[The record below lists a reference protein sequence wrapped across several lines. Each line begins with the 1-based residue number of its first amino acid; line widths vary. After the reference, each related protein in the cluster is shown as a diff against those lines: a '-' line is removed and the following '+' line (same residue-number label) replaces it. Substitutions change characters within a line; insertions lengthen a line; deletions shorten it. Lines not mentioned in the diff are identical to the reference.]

1 MVVLLPHQASKTFQA
16 FRFAVAR
23 APMITC
29 IAAPGQ
35 IRMFGVQVEFG
46 GLHAIRYASG
56 VVALCMGK
64 ESHVQPTI
72 AGTDVKSCGVIVLRD
87 GWCDQKGHGKCDILA
102 VQCRGDREGEQRM

>member
-23 APMITC
+23 APLI

-35 IRMFGVQVEFG
+35 IRMFGAQVEFG
-46 GLHAIRYASG
+46 GLHATRYASG

-72 AGTDVKSCGVIVLRD
+72 AGTNVKSCGVILDSTSGRV
-87 GWCDQKGHGKCDILA
+87 
-102 VQCRGDREGEQRM
+102 V